1 MADFENDLFISYA
14 TADNRHGWID
24 AFVQELREPLASLVR
39 PAEPRIWWDRSHIE
53 EEGALTDQIRHAIA
67 HTRTLVVILSE
78 HSVKSRWCQ
87 AEWRHFVEAFP
98 DATFEKRIVLIDVG
112 TVPLRERPA
121 IFSDLRGRL
130 FFAEQRK
137 GDDSSRVTFG
147 FPTPNTANEAHQPF
161 FLEMARLARKLAL
174 RLQPASAP
182 QPVNTQSFTIYVA
195 EAADDV
201 DSRRDEVVEYLASH
215 AMVLPPGNQTMS
227 RDAPQWDRQVSQ
239 WLDQAQLFVQL
250 VGSQTGVPLL
260 GTAESPVVRQFELA
274 AQKKLP
280 RLVWRRDQA
289 GGPSELQAV
298 LEAAQFSDDLQE
310 FLQEIVRRAKSQPS
324 TIPEP
329 AVRRPATGP
338 AVCLQVASPR
348 DPQGTGLKQ
357 QLERANLNVVGPQLS
372 TGGTSHADDTAEPLT
387 QCDAL
392 VLAASEEN
400 RDWLQE
406 QLHRLPRRLAVRRRV
421 RQDPLPVLV
430 VSGQGFLDDEFAPR
444 FPAGWLTVV
453 DQHAEQSAAQI
464 DGWIKNLQT
473 ASRIEAA
480 EADATQIPTLPF
492 APYPGLRAFEEPE
505 AVVFFG
511 REAQV
516 GAILERLRSEQFV
529 AVVGGSGSGK
539 SSLVRAG
546 VLPALRAGA
555 LGAEH
560 SAWRILTMTPGENPL
575 ATLAAQLLDTG
586 LLQKRWPNTVS
597 GRAQLTVALQRS
609 DRALIEQIRALGLP
623 PGTRL
628 LLLVDQFEEVF
639 RLRQRDVEQSKL
651 FVQMLLATAREPN
664 LPCAVILTM
673 RSEFQGECA
682 EFLGLPEALNHGQYQ
697 CPRLNPE
704 ELRQA
709 IDGPA
714 EVAGWGLDRAL
725 ANRLIRESAA
735 NPDQLPIVQH
745 VLSRIWQA
753 AQNRTSALFADAT
766 TGRAELTT
774 DDYRDVG
781 GLAGDGEL
789 IAGSESDAAHSNA
802 LSRHCDEAYLELADA
817 SPGSREL
824 GPGHQPST
832 QQRIAQRLFCGL
844 AEWTAQGQLVRRP
857 RTVTELAQWADCS
870 PEELIRVADGFRRET
885 RTFLRCPAKTPGD
898 ALEATDVLDVTH
910 EALLRQWERLAGK
923 PARAGQERGADGW
936 LQGEE
941 LARRRYRR
949 LAEAA
954 EGEATAGLLKDP
966 ELGFLDQWWHEF
978 APTAAWGN
986 AVVADSFDR
995 TGNFLERSRA
1005 ATAAE
1010 RQAAERRN
1018 QQELAKERS
1027 TAAKMRRFTQASLT
1041 LAAVA
1046 TLCAVGAGWWYW
1058 KARAAETAANTA
1070 KEAAQKSA
1078 KKSQENETL
1087 AKEAATRAK
1096 TAEELATKAK
1106 EAAEQDR
1113 DLAQQQ
1119 KRRAE
1124 LLLYANALAY
1134 AQRAWS
1140 DGKANLAWNYLDSA
1154 QSNLRGWEYDHLY
1167 NRFSQEKT
1175 TFRGH
1180 WGRVSSV
1187 AYSPDGKWI
1196 VSGSS
1201 DKTLKVWD
1209 AATGQETL
1217 TLHHHYLPV
1226 SSLAYSPDG
1235 KWIVSGSED
1244 EMLMVSEAATGQQ
1257 TLTLEH
1263 RGTVNSVVYSP
1274 DGTRIVSGSS
1284 KSTLKVWDA
1293 KTGMEILT
1301 LTGHSD
1307 AVTSISYS
1315 PNGKWIVSGSGDNT
1329 LKVWDAATGQ
1339 KTLTLTGHT
1348 SAVTSVAYS
1357 PDGKGIVSGSEDN
1370 TLKVWDALT
1379 GEEALTLTGHTNSVT
1394 SVAYSPDGRW
1404 IVSGSGDN
1412 TLKMWD
1418 AETGEDTLT
1427 LRGHTDCVVSV
1438 AYSPDGKQIV
1448 SGSVD
1453 KTVKLWDMAAVQR
1466 TLPLRSHT
1474 GLVSSVANSPDGTRI
1489 VSGSSDLT
1497 LKVWDATT
1505 GQETLT
1511 LTGHKDVVRGV
1522 AYSPDGRRIVSGSE
1536 DKTLKVWD
1544 AATGHNTL
1552 TLTGHTAPVH
1562 SVAYSSNGKQILSG
1576 SWDNTLKVWD
1586 AATGHNTLTLTGHTA
1601 PVYSVAYSPDGKWIV
1616 SGSEDKTLKVWD
1628 AATGQNTLTLTGHT
1642 NWIASVAYSPDGK
1655 RIVSGSWDNTL
1666 KVWDAKTG
1674 ETTQTL
1680 KGHNDRIFSVAYSPD
1695 GKRIVSGS
1703 DDKTLKVWDTAC
1715 GQETLTLT
1723 GHNDGIFSVAYSPD
1737 GTRIVSGSRDKT
1749 LMVWATATKQGTL
1762 TLRGHTAPVFS
1773 VKYSPDGKWIVSGSD
1788 DNTLKV
1794 WDVATGQATLTLV
1807 EHTEAVRSVA
1817 YSPDGKRIVS
1827 GSEDNT
1833 LKVWDAVTGQ
1843 KMLSLP
1849 GKSIAILSVAYSP
1862 NGNRIASGSYGERLE
1877 VRDAMSGNLTWMRGH
1892 GAVVLSL
1899 AYSPDGTRIVTG
1911 NGSASLTAWDA
1922 ATGQELLSLRGHGIQ
1937 VRSVAFSPDGTRIVS
1952 GSADETLKVW
1962 NAATGQEML
1971 TLKGHMDTVNSVAYS
1986 PDGKWIVSGSSDTTL
2001 KLWDAAT
2008 GQEML
2013 SLKGHTDAVN
2023 SVAYSPDGKR
2033 IVSGSGDNTLKLWDV
2048 ATASPSQSPQVP

>member
-87 AEWRHFVEAFP
+87 EEWRHFVEAFP

-137 GDDSSRVTFG
+137 GDNSSRVTFG

-182 QPVNTQSFTIYVA
+182 QPGNTPSFTIYVA

-201 DSRRDEVVEYLASH
+201 DSRRDEVVEYLAPH
-215 AMVLPPGNQTMS
+215 ATILPPGNQTIS

-298 LEAAQFSDDLQE
+298 LEAAQFSGDLQE

-324 TIPEP
+324 TIPEIP
-329 AVRRPATGP
+329 VRQPATGP

-348 DPQGTGLKQ
+348 DPQGTALRQ

-392 VLAASEEN
+392 VLVASEEN

-406 QLHRLPRRLAVRRRV
+406 QLRRLPRRLAVRRRV

-430 VSGQGFLDDEFAPR
+430 VSGQGCLGDKFAPR

-453 DQHAEQSAAQI
+453 DQHAEQAAAQI

-473 ASRIEAA
+473 GSRIEAA

-555 LGAEH
+555 LGEEH

-725 ANRLIRESAA
+725 ANRLIRESAS

-753 AQNRTSALFADAT
+753 AQNRAPALVADAT

-789 IAGSESDAAHSNA
+789 SAGTESDAAHSNA

-885 RTFLRCPAKTPGD
+885 RTFLRCPSKTPGD

-978 APTAAWGN
+978 APNGAWGN
-986 AVVADSFDR
+986 AVVADSFAR

-1005 ATAAE
+1005 EAEAE
-1010 RQAAERRN
+1010 RQAAERKT
-1018 QQELAKERS
+1018 QQELEKERA
-1027 TAAKMRRFTQASLT
+1027 TAHKLRRYTVASLAF
-1041 LAAVA
+1041 AAVA
-1046 TLCAVGAGWWYW
+1046 TLCAAWAGWWYW
-1058 KARAAETAANTA
+1058 KATLAQ
-1070 KEAAQKSA
+1070 EAAVS
-1078 KKSQENETL
+1078 L
-1087 AKEAATRAK
+1087 AIDAREKEIEAQQAATRA
-1096 TAEELATKAK
+1096 TEAEGLATKAK
-1106 EAAEQDR
+1106 LAAEQDR
-1113 DLAQQQ
+1113 DRAEQQQ
-1119 KRRAE
+1119 QRAE
-1124 LLLYANALAY
+1124 GLVYANTIAN
-1134 AQRAWS
+1134 AQRSWS

-1154 QSNLRGWEYDHLY
+1154 QWNLRGWEHNYLY
-1167 NRFSQEKT
+1167 TLFRQEKT

-1180 WGRVSSV
+1180 TGPVFSV
-1187 AYSPDGKWI
+1187 AYSPDGKRI
-1196 VSGSS
+1196 VSGSQDNTLKVWDAATGQATLTLTGHTATVTS
-1201 DKTLKVWD
+1201 VAYSPDGKRIVSGSFDNTLKVWD

-1217 TLHHHYLPV
+1217 TL
-1226 SSLAYSPDG
+1226 
-1235 KWIVSGSED
+1235 
-1244 EMLMVSEAATGQQ
+1244 
-1257 TLTLEH
+1257 
-1263 RGTVNSVVYSP
+1263 
-1274 DGTRIVSGSS
+1274 
-1284 KSTLKVWDA
+1284 
-1293 KTGMEILT
+1293 
-1301 LTGHSD
+1301 
-1307 AVTSISYS
+1307 
-1315 PNGKWIVSGSGDNT
+1315 
-1329 LKVWDAATGQ
+1329 
-1339 KTLTLTGHT
+1339 TGHT
-1348 SAVTSVAYS
+1348 
-1357 PDGKGIVSGSEDN
+1357 
-1370 TLKVWDALT
+1370 
-1379 GEEALTLTGHTNSVT
+1379 
-1394 SVAYSPDGRW
+1394 
-1404 IVSGSGDN
+1404 
-1412 TLKMWD
+1412 
-1418 AETGEDTLT
+1418 
-1427 LRGHTDCVVSV
+1427 
-1438 AYSPDGKQIV
+1438 
-1448 SGSVD
+1448 GSV
-1453 KTVKLWDMAAVQR
+1453 
-1466 TLPLRSHT
+1466 
-1474 GLVSSVANSPDGTRI
+1474 
-1489 VSGSSDLT
+1489 
-1497 LKVWDATT
+1497 
-1505 GQETLT
+1505 
-1511 LTGHKDVVRGV
+1511 
-1522 AYSPDGRRIVSGSE
+1522 
-1536 DKTLKVWD
+1536 
-1544 AATGHNTL
+1544 
-1552 TLTGHTAPVH
+1552 
-1562 SVAYSSNGKQILSG
+1562 
-1576 SWDNTLKVWD
+1576 
-1586 AATGHNTLTLTGHTA
+1586 
-1601 PVYSVAYSPDGKWIV
+1601 
-1616 SGSEDKTLKVWD
+1616 
-1628 AATGQNTLTLTGHT
+1628 
-1642 NWIASVAYSPDGK
+1642 
-1655 RIVSGSWDNTL
+1655 
-1666 KVWDAKTG
+1666 
-1674 ETTQTL
+1674 
-1680 KGHNDRIFSVAYSPD
+1680 F
-1695 GKRIVSGS
+1695 
-1703 DDKTLKVWDTAC
+1703 
-1715 GQETLTLT
+1715 
-1723 GHNDGIFSVAYSPD
+1723 
-1737 GTRIVSGSRDKT
+1737 
-1749 LMVWATATKQGTL
+1749 
-1762 TLRGHTAPVFS
+1762 
-1773 VKYSPDGKWIVSGSD
+1773 
-1788 DNTLKV
+1788 
-1794 WDVATGQATLTLV
+1794 
-1807 EHTEAVRSVA
+1807 
-1817 YSPDGKRIVS
+1817 
-1827 GSEDNT
+1827 
-1833 LKVWDAVTGQ
+1833 
-1843 KMLSLP
+1843 
-1849 GKSIAILSVAYSP
+1849 
-1862 NGNRIASGSYGERLE
+1862 
-1877 VRDAMSGNLTWMRGH
+1877 
-1892 GAVVLSL
+1892 
-1899 AYSPDGTRIVTG
+1899 
-1911 NGSASLTAWDA
+1911 
-1922 ATGQELLSLRGHGIQ
+1922 
-1937 VRSVAFSPDGTRIVS
+1937 
-1952 GSADETLKVW
+1952 
-1962 NAATGQEML
+1962 
-1971 TLKGHMDTVNSVAYS
+1971 
-1986 PDGKWIVSGSSDTTL
+1986 
-2001 KLWDAAT
+2001 
-2008 GQEML
+2008 
-2013 SLKGHTDAVN
+2013 

-2033 IVSGSGDNTLKLWDV
+2033 IVSGSGDNTLKV
-2048 ATASPSQSPQVP
+2048 